1 MAVTEVNCLNCDK
14 EFELA
19 DCGFALIYLYETH
32 VSD

>member
-1 MAVTEVNCLNCDK
+1 MAVTEVNCLDCDK
-14 EFELA
+14 EFERT

>member
-1 MAVTEVNCLNCDK
+1 MTVTEVNCLNCDK

-19 DCGFALIYLYETH
+19 DSGLALIYLYETY